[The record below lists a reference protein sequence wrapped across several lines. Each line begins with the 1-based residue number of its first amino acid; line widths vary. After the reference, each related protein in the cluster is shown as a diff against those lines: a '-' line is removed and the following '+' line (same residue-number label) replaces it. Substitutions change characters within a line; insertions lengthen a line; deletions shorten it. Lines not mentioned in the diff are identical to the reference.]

1 MISSSEVTPE
11 NFVRAVQML
20 YHDQDATR
28 KKIASEW
35 LLNVQ
40 SSLYAWSLADQL
52 IRMNQNSEVTCLS
65 AQILRHKIQHNFDE
79 LPVEHC
85 KALCDSL
92 LDHLSRIELTRNTT
106 VRVQLAVATADL
118 ALQYVGWEKPVED
131 VVEKLKTSSEH
142 MLTLLEFLTALPEE
156 VNTSTIRIGENRRQ
170 YCREKYSNSGKQI
183 HEILIFLLQVNP
195 SHNELLFIGILKCFA
210 SWITIRAFDENLI
223 LTSPLLNSVLD
234 ILKSTHC
241 SNELH
246 KSACDCLCDILELC
260 EDYQKYWSLAVYL
273 KQQITQY
280 LCQPYFQAVKDENLD
295 KAQNYTRIY
304 TNLIESILD
313 CLIDGRQ
320 SELSDLSCLHLLL
333 YPLEHSDYEVVQS
346 TFYTWY
352 RLSESIQTNNE
363 PIIDKVKPYME
374 KLVDIL
380 CTQCKLDPDHL
391 GIPPEIDEKNSK
403 NNGSSNSDLAEFRY
417 RVQCL
422 IEDTIYITGAL
433 NCFQRMF
440 DKLQSSLSL
449 SWEESEAPLYIM
461 SCVASYLSP
470 DEDKI
475 VPNVIQA
482 IISTPIQ
489 SGIVHSALK
498 YTGIRLISQLESWI
512 AKNDQQILKSIIQY
526 LLSLLADKELQHMS
540 ADAMLII
547 CQQCRKQLLTDLD
560 QIIQATLWLDLVNNG
575 SDAAQCLLKASSKLI
590 SRLTSMDDI
599 HRYLKL
605 LFDQQIQSLTQILST
620 QSDTNYSSIIKRLDC
635 LTAIFRSL
643 DFKTTQE
650 EIHPCVIIVQ
660 QLLPLLNLIIVRYR
674 SSVKLSEC
682 WSRTIRFIIRSM
694 HSHAK
699 IFFQPIVELVISSY
713 DDVPHSC
720 FLYLISIIVD
730 EYGNNQDLK
739 SSIIV
744 MSEHLTTKTF
754 SILNK
759 PDGFQ
764 QHPDLVDY
772 FYRLSS
778 RLLQRC
784 PLEYLKSSVIRPIIE
799 QIIPNCHLEHRD
811 ASSSMIAFL
820 QTLVKLTSNKNKE
833 IKHKPELSEVRSL
846 SMSLCETYIP
856 NLLTALI
863 RAIVISRV
871 PSSIRLSIS
880 EFVGELKTYMS
891 DKFSQWLQK
900 SLTEIPRTSRNGLV
914 EIVTLKQHEQFYN
927 VLCESDTQPSTI
939 DYEFETFAKLYR

>member
-1 MISSSEVTPE
+1 
-11 NFVRAVQML
+11 
-20 YHDQDATR
+20 
-28 KKIASEW
+28 
-35 LLNVQ
+35 
-40 SSLYAWSLADQL
+40 
-52 IRMNQNSEVTCLS
+52 
-65 AQILRHKIQHNFDE
+65 
-79 LPVEHC
+79 
-85 KALCDSL
+85 
-92 LDHLSRIELTRNTT
+92 
-106 VRVQLAVATADL
+106 
-118 ALQYVGWEKPVED
+118 
-131 VVEKLKTSSEH
+131 
-142 MLTLLEFLTALPEE
+142 
-156 VNTSTIRIGENRRQ
+156 
-170 YCREKYSNSGKQI
+170 
-183 HEILIFLLQVNP
+183 
-195 SHNELLFIGILKCFA
+195 
-210 SWITIRAFDENLI
+210 
-223 LTSPLLNSVLD
+223 
-234 ILKSTHC
+234 KSTHC

-333 YPLEHSDYEVVQS
+333 YPLEHSDYEVVQA

-391 GIPPEIDEKNSK
+391 GIPPETDEKNSK
-403 NNGSSNSDLAEFRY
+403 NNGTSNSDLAEFRY

-620 QSDTNYSSIIKRLDC
+620 HSDTNYSSIIKRLDC

-739 SSIIV
+739 PSIIV

-764 QHPDLVDY
+764 QNPDLVDD

>member
-183 HEILIFLLQVNP
+183 HEILIFLLQVNS

-403 NNGSSNSDLAEFRY
+403 NNGTSNSDLAEFRY

-650 EIHPCVIIVQ
+650 EIHPCIIIVQ

-739 SSIIV
+739 PSIIV

-764 QHPDLVDY
+764 QNPDLVDD

>member
-1 MISSSEVTPE
+1 MNLQPNEL
-11 NFVRAVQML
+11 NFVW
-20 YHDQDATR
+20 
-28 KKIASEW
+28 K
-35 LLNVQ
+35 
-40 SSLYAWSLADQL
+40 
-52 IRMNQNSEVTCLS
+52 
-65 AQILRHKIQHNFDE
+65 
-79 LPVEHC
+79 
-85 KALCDSL
+85 
-92 LDHLSRIELTRNTT
+92 
-106 VRVQLAVATADL
+106 LAVATADL

-170 YCREKYSNSGKQI
+170 YCREKYSNCGNQI
-183 HEILIFLLQVNP
+183 HEILIFLLQVN
-195 SHNELLFIGILKCFA
+195 STHNELLFIGILKCFA
-210 SWITIRAFDENLI
+210 SWVNIRAFDENLI
-223 LTSPLLNSVLD
+223 LTSSLLNSVLD

-260 EDYQKYWSLAVYL
+260 EDYQKYWPLAVYL

-280 LCQPYFQAVKDENLD
+280 FIQPYFQAVKDENLD

-304 TNLIESILD
+304 TNLIESILE
-313 CLIDGRQ
+313 CLVDGRQ
-320 SELSDLSCLHLLL
+320 SDLSDISCLHLLL

-352 RLSESIQTNNE
+352 RLSELIETTNE
-363 PIIDKVKPYME
+363 LLIEKVKPYME
-374 KLVDIL
+374 KLVDTL

-391 GIPPEIDEKNSK
+391 GIPPETDEKSSK
-403 NNGSSNSDLAEFRY
+403 SNGTSNSDLAEFRY

-422 IEDTIYITGAL
+422 IEDTIHITGAL

-440 DKLQSSLSL
+440 DKLQSSSSL

-461 SCVASYLSP
+461 SCVASYLPP

-475 VPNVIQA
+475 IPNVIQA
-482 IISTPIQ
+482 IVSTPIQ
-489 SGIVHSALK
+489 SGLVHSALK
-498 YTGIRLISQLESWI
+498 YTGVKLISQLENWI
-512 AKNDQQILKSIIQY
+512 AMNNQQILKSVIQY
-526 LLSLLADKELQHMS
+526 LLSLLVDKELCHTS
-540 ADAMLII
+540 ADAILTIS
-547 CQQCRKQLLTDLD
+547 QSCRKQLLNDLE
-560 QIIQATLWLDLVNNG
+560 QIIQATLWLDLIDNG
-575 SDAAQCLLKASSKLI
+575 TSSKLI
-590 SRLTSMDDI
+590 SRLTSMNDI

-620 QSDTNYSSIIKRLDC
+620 QSDTNYTSIIKRLDC

-643 DFKTTQE
+643 DFKATHE
-650 EIHPCVIIVQ
+650 ETHPCITIVQ
-660 QLLPLLNLIIVRYR
+660 QLMPLLNLIIVRYR
-674 SSVKLSEC
+674 SSAKLSEC

-694 HSHAK
+694 RSHAK

-720 FLYLISIIVD
+720 FLYLISIIID
-730 EYGNNQDLK
+730 EYGHDQDLK

-759 PDGFQ
+759 PDGFKQ
-764 QHPDLVDY
+764 NPDLVDD

-784 PLEYLKSSVIRPIIE
+784 PLEYLKCSVIQPIIE

-811 ASSSMIAFL
+811 ANSSMMAFL

-833 IKHKPELSEVRSL
+833 IKNKSELSEIRSL

-856 NLLTALI
+856 NILTALI

-880 EFVGELKTYMS
+880 EFVCEIKTYMS
-891 DKFSQWLQK
+891 DKFLQWLQK
-900 SLTEIPRTSRNGLV
+900 SLTEIPRTSKNGLV
-914 EIVTLKQHEQFYN
+914 EIVTLKQYEQFYKA
-927 VLCESDTQPSTI
+927 LCECDTQSSKI
-939 DYEFETFAKLYR
+939 DYEFEIFAKLYR

>member
-739 SSIIV
+739 PSIIV

-764 QHPDLVDY
+764 QNPDLVDD